1 MVLGV
6 RLRYLHAGFYHFLP
20 FFWKFD
26 SKWIIWI
33 IVDIIEDLVSVVTFE
48 GEI

>member
-1 MVLGV
+1 MLVFII
-6 RLRYLHAGFYHFLP
+6 FYPSSGNLTGR
-20 FFWKFD
+20 
-26 SKWIIWI
+26 KWIIWI